1 MIKIMNTMKN
11 ILFTLA
17 CILGMSTVGQSQTMK
32 AFIASAENAF
42 LTKDYYSALVYY
54 SDALEFDSDRID
66 LRYQSAEAA
75 RLFNAYV
82 LAEESYTQVVE
93 SEINGEYP
101 LATFWLADMKQ
112 KLGKYEESKFLFD
125 RYVSE
130 NGDDNEY
137 FQQKALKE
145 IKACEWALEL
155 IQYPDES
162 TMLHRLGE
170 EVNTAYSEFA
180 GLKKEDTLYYSS
192 LRFKQTKSDYIP
204 ERVVSKVL
212 KSVDGGIGEELEN
225 GLNDPAMHTAHST
238 FNTTEDKMYYTICNY
253 VNNEDIRCDLYVRTV
268 SPSGVLGP
276 EEKLPEFINS
286 DAFTTTQPNI
296 GFDVSSEREIL
307 YFVSDR
313 PGGEG
318 KLDIWYSLIDEE
330 LGYTEPLNVSAINTI
345 ENDITPFYHLKSNKL
360 FFSSEGYQSLGGY
373 DIYKADK
380 VDNGFYGKPEHLTYP
395 TNSSFHDIYYTENEK
410 SSEAYFSSN
419 REGAL
424 YLDEGKEACCFD
436 IYEIKMEEVL
446 INLNALTFDARTS
459 TELTGATVRLIDATT
474 GVEVEY
480 VENQEGNEH
489 LFALAKDRNYIVVA
503 DRAGFDSD
511 TIQFTTKKIFKSED
525 FTKKLFLNSDLV
537 SLEVLTFNKMTS
549 AALAGTTVKLVD
561 ISNGESER
569 DVKVNPLTNQFDFE
583 IERGKRYRIVASK
596 ASYSDVSISFEI
608 PVDIAE
614 TKITKKLY
622 LGNLEVFL
630 PVKLYFDNDRP
641 DRNTLKTNTKKS
653 YTDTYYPY
661 IAKKQ
666 QYMKGFARPFKGEEK
681 NIASAKVERFFENDI
696 KQGFNKM
703 NAFIEELS
711 KALESGAKIELTVG
725 GFASP
730 RWKSDYNLALAQR
743 RIATVHNELFRYGS
757 GEFIPYLQSGTLVVN
772 DISYGERLSPIDI
785 SDNLKDRP
793 KSVYSV
799 EASKERRVEIIS
811 IKYLN

>member
-1 MIKIMNTMKN
+1 MKN
-11 ILFTLA
+11 ILFTLV
-17 CILGMSTVGQSQTMK
+17 CLLGISTIGQAQTMK

-54 SDALEFDSDRID
+54 SDALEFDSERTD

-82 LAEESYTQVVE
+82 LAEESYTKVVE
-93 SEINGEYP
+93 SEENGEYP

-112 KLGKYEESKFLFD
+112 KLGKYEEAKFLYD

-145 IKACEWALEL
+145 IKACEWAVDL

-170 EVNTAYSEFA
+170 EVNTSYSEFA
-180 GLKKEDTLYYSS
+180 GLKIADTLYYSS

-212 KSVDGGIGEELEN
+212 TSVDGGVGQELEN

-238 FNTTEDKMYYTICNY
+238 FNVAGDKLYYTICNY
-253 VNNEDIRCDLYVRTV
+253 VNNEDIRCDLYTRSV
-268 SPSGVLGP
+268 SVTGELGP
-276 EEKLPEFINS
+276 EEKLPDFINS

-330 LGYTEPLNVSAINTI
+330 LGYTEPLNVAALNTN
-345 ENDITPFYHLKSNKL
+345 ENDITPFYHLPSNQL
-360 FFSSEGYQSLGGY
+360 YFSSEGYQSLGGY
-373 DIYKADK
+373 DIYKAEK

-395 TNSSFHDIYYTENEK
+395 TNSSFHDIYYTQNETGT
-410 SSEAYFSSN
+410 EAIFSSN

-424 YLDEGKEACCFD
+424 YLDESKEACCFD
-436 IYEIKMEEVL
+436 IYEISIEEVL

-459 TELTGATVRLIDATT
+459 LPLEGATVRLIDATT
-474 GVEVEY
+474 GIEIEY
-480 VENQEGNEH
+480 VENLENNDH
-489 LFALAKDRNYIVVA
+489 LFALAKDKNYLVIA
-503 DRAGFDSD
+503 ERAGFDSD
-511 TIQFTTKKIFKSED
+511 TIQFATKKIFKSED

-537 SLEVLTFNKMTS
+537 SLEVLTFNKVTS
-549 AALAGTTVKLVD
+549 GELNGATVKLID
-561 ISNGESER
+561 ITNGETEKE
-569 DVKVNPLTNQFDFE
+569 VKVNPLTNLFDFD

-596 ASYSDVSISFEI
+596 PSYSDVSISFEI
-608 PVDIAE
+608 PVDITE
-614 TKITKKLY
+614 SKVTKKLY

-641 DRNTLKTNTKKS
+641 DRNTLKTNTKKT

-661 IAKKQ
+661 IAKKK
-666 QYMKGFARPFKGEEK
+666 QYMNGFSRPFRGEEK
-681 NIASAKVERFFENDI
+681 DIASAKVERFFENDI
-696 KQGFNKM
+696 KQGFSKM
-703 NAFIEELS
+703 NAFIEGLS
-711 KALESGAKIELTVG
+711 KALASGAKIELTVG

-743 RIATVHNELFRYGS
+743 RIATVHNELYKYGT
-757 GEFIPYLQSGTLVVN
+757 GEFIPYLQSGALVVN
-772 DISYGERLSPIDI
+772 DISYGEKLAPIEI